1 MNSKLALLLQELEIF
16 GKTNDAGTTDR
27 SRKMFNIT
35 RDTGEF
41 LLLLA
46 RAVEARRI
54 LEIGTSNGYSTL
66 WLAYAV
72 QKFSG
77 SVITIEHSPLKA
89 EMARTNFARV
99 SLAPWIQLIEGDAGE
114 ILKQQADNSFG
125 LIFLDANRQQYVNW
139 WNDLRRVLALGG
151 LLVVDNAVSH
161 AGEMQ
166 GFVEVVRKTPDYLT
180 ALVPVGNGEL
190 MILKEA

>member
-1 MNSKLALLLQELEIF
+1 MNSKLAALLAELEAF
-16 GKTNDAGTTDR
+16 GKTNDALTTDL
-27 SRKMFNIT
+27 SHTMHNIT

-77 SVITIEHSPLKA
+77 SVITVEHSPFKA
-89 EMARTNFARV
+89 EMARENFARV
-99 SLAPWIQLIEGDAGE
+99 SLAPWIQLIEGDAGQ

-161 AGEMQ
+161 ANEMQ
-166 GFVEVVRKTPDYLT
+166 DFVEVVQKTPDHLT
-180 ALVPVGNGEL
+180 TLVPVGNGEL
-190 MILKEA
+190 MILKEV

>member
-1 MNSKLALLLQELEIF
+1 MNSKLALLLHELEIF
-16 GKTNDAGTTDR
+16 GKTNDAATADY
-27 SRKMFNIT
+27 SHKMLNIT
-35 RDTGEF
+35 RETGKF

-77 SVITIEHSPLKA
+77 SVITIEHAPFKA
-89 EMARTNFARV
+89 EMARENFARV
-99 SLAPWIQLIEGDAGE
+99 SLAPWIQLIEGDAGQ

-139 WNDLRRVLALGG
+139 WDDLQRVLALGG

-161 AGEMQ
+161 ANEMQ
-166 GFVEVVRKTPDYLT
+166 DFVEVVRKTPDYLT
-180 ALVPVGNGEL
+180 SLVSVGNGEL

>member
-1 MNSKLALLLQELEIF
+1 MPC
-16 GKTNDAGTTDR
+16 DAGQ
-27 SRKMFNIT
+27 
-35 RDTGEF
+35 
-41 LLLLA
+41 
-46 RAVEARRI
+46 V
-54 LEIGTSNGYSTL
+54 
-66 WLAYAV
+66 
-72 QKFSG
+72 
-77 SVITIEHSPLKA
+77 
-89 EMARTNFARV
+89 
-99 SLAPWIQLIEGDAGE
+99 
-114 ILKQQADNSFG
+114 LKQQADNSFG